1 MEGFL
6 PLAELG
12 MGMVALLV
20 LGAITL
26 RLLSIVGEAQR
37 DIRIIRIELS
47 RAIGFMQ
54 AYMQRN
60 GWKNNNEKGGDD
72 TWTGKRS

>member
-60 GWKNNNEKGGDD
+60 GWKNNNHKGGDD

>member
-1 MEGFL
+1 MGDLL

-12 MGMVALLV
+12 MGMVGLLV
-20 LGAITL
+20 VAAIAL
-26 RLLSIVGEAQR
+26 RLLSIVGETQK

-60 GWKNNNEKGGDD
+60 GWKNNHQKGDD
-72 TWTGKRS
+72 TWMEKRS